1 MAAIATLP
9 RALARRHA
17 RTLSLKDT
25 SRFAPDNDGQY
36 WPKTNSPEWLALQK
50 RPSSG
55 GPIGPRAPHDGGPIG
70 PRAPRDG
77 GPIGPRAPRD
87 GGNRSFFGIP
97 ADDAPPVRSPVE
109 EGWLEQRRKAR
120 IEERA
125 REQAAE
131 ARFDKIQAT
140 NGAKPSGSPSA
151 LARPHRR
158 EAAARALD
166 LEVVGQHAAKRAIA
180 VAVAEHYGHARRCL
194 EDPTRRDATWHKK
207 NLLLL
212 GPSGCGK
219 TQLCRALAKVVDAA
233 YVKADATKFSAT
245 GYVGR
250 DVDDVVA
257 QLVDAA
263 GDDREA
269 AEFGVVHVDEI
280 DKVCERPGGLLGGG
294 ASVNTRDVQT
304 SLLKLME
311 DAELAVGNKG
321 PPVSVRAGAKPASAT
336 FSTKF
341 VLWIFSGA
349 FLPLLDRLA
358 REGAAGPSARDL
370 VESGLIHEFV
380 GRVPVRCALDPL
392 SADDLVSILAADGAM
407 SPLHQQKAYFET
419 YDIELTVGDDA
430 LEAIAERALAHGLGA
445 RCLRARRVLRGFAF
459 HLPSADAH
467 RLHLDAALVADPAAA
482 LDRALRDAGAPPA
495 L

>member
-1 MAAIATLP
+1 MT
-9 RALARRHA
+9 
-17 RTLSLKDT
+17 
-25 SRFAPDNDGQY
+25 
-36 WPKTNSPEWLALQK
+36 
-50 RPSSG
+50 
-55 GPIGPRAPHDGGPIG
+55 
-70 PRAPRDG
+70 
-77 GPIGPRAPRD
+77 
-87 GGNRSFFGIP
+87 P
-97 ADDAPPVRSPVE
+97 AE
-109 EGWLEQRRKAR
+109 IK
-120 IEERA
+120 
-125 REQAAE
+125 
-131 ARFDKIQAT
+131 
-140 NGAKPSGSPSA
+140 
-151 LARPHRR
+151 
-158 EAAARALD
+158 RALD

-194 EDPTRRDATWHKK
+194 EDPTRKDATWHKK

-349 FLPLLDRLA
+349 FVPLLDKLA

-430 LEAIAERALAHGLGA
+430 LEAIAARALAHGLGA
-445 RCLRARRVLRGFAF
+445 RALVSELDAVLRDFAF
-459 HLPSADAH
+459 HLPSADAD

-495 L
+495 S

>member
-1 MAAIATLP
+1 MKRDAQGAMPCAFSSTSGRRSIRVVAKP
-9 RALARRHA
+9 RRSRASRQPWPPSRRSRVLARRHA

-50 RPSSG
+50 RPSS
-55 GPIGPRAPHDGGPIG
+55 GGPIG

-140 NGAKPSGSPSA
+140 NGAKPRARRARSGRTR
-151 LARPHRR
+151 LGRR
-158 EAAARALD
+158 RRRAERMRGFRMTPAEIKRALD

-180 VAVAEHYGHARRCL
+180 VAVAEHYGHARRS
-194 EDPTRRDATWHKK
+194 PT
-207 NLLLL
+207 
-212 GPSGCGK
+212 
-219 TQLCRALAKVVDAA
+219 
-233 YVKADATKFSAT
+233 
-245 GYVGR
+245 
-250 DVDDVVA
+250 
-257 QLVDAA
+257 A

-311 DAELAVGNKG
+311 DGARRREQG

-349 FLPLLDRLA
+349 FVPLLDRLA
-358 REGAAGPSARDL
+358 REGAAGPSALDL
-370 VESGLIHEFV
+370 VESGLIHE
-380 GRVPVRCALDPL
+380 
-392 SADDLVSILAADGAM
+392 SAGARA
-407 SPLHQQKAYFET
+407 KAYFET

-430 LEAIAERALAHGLGA
+430 RGHRERAATPA
-445 RCLRARRVLRGFAF
+445 RSSNANV
-459 HLPSADAH
+459 SMWS
-467 RLHLDAALVADPAAA
+467 
-482 LDRALRDAGAPPA
+482 
-495 L
+495 